1 VSSSWYERLVG
12 FPGSGAGNV
21 AREIL
26 VIDDHPEARE
36 MIVALLTRLGWKT
49 RQAANGAEALSVMK
63 AGHAEIGLAL
73 VDVILPDTDG
83 MSLARQL
90 RDEYPRLAIVL
101 LSGQLNDES
110 RWIVSDEGFR
120 FLPKPFSLPQ
130 LRDVVAE
137 MLGDPDA
144 PDPV

>member
-1 VSSSWYERLVG
+1 LVG
-12 FPGSGAGNV
+12 FPASGAGKLP
-21 AREIL
+21 REIL

-49 RQAANGAEALSVMK
+49 HQAADGAEAVSVMK
-63 AGHAEIGLAL
+63 ANQASIGLAL

-83 MSLARQL
+83 MSLSRQL

-110 RWIVSDEGFR
+110 RWVVSGEGFR
-120 FLPKPFSLPQ
+120 FLPKPFNLPQ
-130 LRDVVAE
+130 LKDVVVE
-137 MLGDPDA
+137 MLGEPDA
-144 PDPV
+144 PNSV

>member
-1 VSSSWYERLVG
+1 MSSSWYERLVG
-12 FPGSGAGNV
+12 IPGVGKV
-21 AREIL
+21 PREVL

-36 MIVALLTRLGWKT
+36 MIIALLARLGWKT
-49 RQAANGAEALSVMK
+49 RQAADGAEAVGVMK

>member
-1 VSSSWYERLVG
+1 
-12 FPGSGAGNV
+12 
-21 AREIL
+21 
-26 VIDDHPEARE
+26 
-36 MIVALLTRLGWKT
+36 MIVALLARLGWKT
-49 RQAANGAEALSVMK
+49 QQAANGAEAVNVMK
-63 AGHAEIGLAL
+63 ANHAAIGMAL

-110 RWIVSDEGFR
+110 RWIVSAEGFR

-144 PDPV
+144 PDSA